1 MNLIWELI
9 LDRFGTVL
17 RPFWDR
23 FRFVLG
29 PFWDRVGIV
38 FGYFF
43 NFVSDD
49 TAADLKDPPR
59 LLSSWGVVEGA
70 PQARPKTTSDFR
82 NVWSSL
88 GPLHVCFLWLLS
100 WGLSDL
106 FGHGCDA

>member
-70 PQARPKTTSDFR
+70 PQARPKTTSDYR
-82 NVWSSL
+82 KSARLQVACVNMRL
-88 GPLHVCFLWLLS
+88 K
-100 WGLSDL
+100 GLP
-106 FGHGCDA
+106 C